1 VRRCAAREARTH
13 RLDRLQARVGVV
25 RLTLAALTVAVA
37 WAGLWRQLLS
47 AWWLALPIAAFGA
60 AVLWHRRLR
69 TARAQAER
77 AADFY
82 RRGIARLEDRW
93 AGSGVQGGRFN
104 DPQHLYAADLDLF
117 GRGSLF
123 ELLCTART
131 RMGEQCL
138 ARWLLSG
145 APPPS
150 IRERQAA
157 IAELAPGVDLREQLA
172 ALGSSLEA
180 AGADAGAAAAGRGE
194 TAGGGAAS
202 GEAVAGVAAG
212 AVQPLVTWAESAN
225 ALEQRWIRPVSLL
238 LPLLAIA
245 AVVYWVAEGNAA
257 PLIGIVLVEAAVL
270 YVLKAR
276 VEQVLYGVEN
286 AFDGLALFD
295 ELLGRIGRER
305 FSSASLQALMQRL
318 SSGTLPAAQA
328 MGRLARIA
336 NYAGSRHNQIGQ
348 LLAAPLM
355 YGVQVA
361 LAAERWRRLHGRAVR
376 GWVEAVGEFEAL
388 QCLAGYAHEHPD
400 DPFAQLVEGP
410 AAFDAAGLGH
420 PLLPLRQCVRNDVSV
435 TADTRVLLV
444 SGSNMSG
451 KSTLLR
457 TVGINT
463 VLAMAGAPVRARRL
477 CLTPLQ
483 PGASIRINDSLQQ
496 GSSRFYA
503 EISRIRA
510 LFDAAQAGRP
520 VLFLLDELLQ
530 GTNSSD
536 RRVGAEGIVRALV
549 ELGAI
554 GLVSTHDLALTE
566 LRGLPPGSLRNVH
579 FEDELSDGRMS
590 FDYRLRDG
598 VVTRSNAVELMRA
611 VGLKV

>member
-13 RLDRLQARVGVV
+13 RLDRLQARVGIV
-25 RLTLAALTVAVA
+25 RLTLAALTLAVA
-37 WAGLWRQLLS
+37 WASLWRHALPARWLL
-47 AWWLALPIAAFGA
+47 LPIAAFGA
-60 AVLWHRRLR
+60 AVLCHRRLR
-69 TARAQAER
+69 VARARAER

-93 AGSGVQGGRFN
+93 AGSGLQGGRFN

-117 GRGSLF
+117 GRGGLF

-145 APPPS
+145 APPQS

-172 ALGSSLEA
+172 ALGSSLDA
-180 AGADAGAAAAGRGE
+180 AGADAGAPADRSEA
-194 TAGGGAAS
+194 AGGGT
-202 GEAVAGVAAG
+202 VAGVAAG

-225 ALEQRWIRPVSLL
+225 VLEQRWIGPVSLL
-238 LPLLAIA
+238 LSLLAIA
-245 AVVYWVAEGNAA
+245 AVVYWVAADNAA

-270 YVLKAR
+270 YGLKAR

-295 ELLGRIGRER
+295 ALLGRIGQER
-305 FSSASLQALMQRL
+305 FSSAALQTLMQRL

-336 NYAGSRHNQIGQ
+336 NYAGSRHNQLGQ

-388 QCLAGYAHEHPD
+388 QCLAGYAHEHPQ

-410 AAFDAAGLGH
+410 AVFDAVGLGH

-435 TADTRVLLV
+435 TGDTRVLLV

-463 VLAMAGAPVRARRL
+463 VLALAGAPVRARQL

-503 EISRIRA
+503 EIRRIRA
-510 LFDAAQAGRP
+510 LFDAAQAGPP

-579 FEDELSDGRMS
+579 FEDELCGGRMS